1 MRAVVRLNP
10 QSMVV
15 SFDIVTVT
23 RWQWWRRCMVAAF
36 YLATNGPSFVVCDAI
51 QASGSSKAIAIG

>member
-1 MRAVVRLNP
+1 MRTVVRLNP

-15 SFDIVTVT
+15 SFDTVTVT

-36 YLATNGPSFVVCDAI
+36 YLATMGPRQQGND
-51 QASGSSKAIAIG
+51 